1 MEDRFMARW
10 LPVLLVMSA
19 LVGCTHT
26 VTEFSILSTKKVE
39 PGMLAT
45 YGRTA
50 NPVQAEDT
58 IHIVFVIPV
67 ELRGH
72 DMNVAINKAIE
83 SVPGGVALV
92 DGKIEESK
100 FQIPFIYGVWGY
112 HVEGKVLVNPAQR

>member
-1 MEDRFMARW
+1 MARW

-50 NPVQAEDT
+50 NPEQAEDT

-112 HVEGKVLVNPAQR
+112 HVEGKVLLSDDP

>member
-1 MEDRFMARW
+1 MTRC
-10 LPVLLVMSA
+10 LPVWLLVAA
-19 LVGCTHT
+19 LFGCTHT
-26 VTEFSILSTKKVE
+26 VTEFSILSTRKVE
-39 PGMLAT
+39 PGSLAT
-45 YGRTA
+45 FRRTL
-50 NPVQAEDT
+50 NPVEAEDT

-72 DMNVAINKAIE
+72 DMNVAINKAID

-112 HVEGKVLVNPAQR
+112 HVEGKVLVDPNRR